1 MVVKGGR
8 CRKKKGRVVEEKSVK
23 CRGFFVKVETV
34 MVKDLE
40 GGVGSKLG

>member
-8 CRKKKGRVVEEKSVK
+8 CRRKKRPCSRGKK
-23 CRGFFVKVETV
+23 CEMQGFFLKVETV